1 MRASQPLPQQSLPPE
16 DRRDGVRVD
25 DRILLEYWLIG
36 DRNQTA
42 EAHQRLPRVP
52 LSGSAEVG
60 EGVRL
65 DPLIV
70 QWMSK
75 VEWTL
80 EAILRTLEN
89 QSSASR
95 IAPRL
100 VDVNVSGEGI
110 RFVPDR
116 PVAEGNLL
124 ELRMVLPPF
133 LIIEAQGE
141 VTDVR
146 ADADRLNPSGTIVV
160 RFSDISEDDREK
172 IIRYVVQRQAEL
184 QRRHQK
190 SLR

>member
-1 MRASQPLPQQSLPPE
+1 MRTSHPLPQQSLPPE
-16 DRRDGVRVD
+16 DRREGVRVD

-36 DRNQTA
+36 DLNHAT
-42 EAHQRLPRVP
+42 EAHRRLPQVP
-52 LSGSAEVG
+52 LSGSAEIG

-75 VEWTL
+75 IEWTL

-89 QSSASR
+89 QSSAR
-95 IAPRL
+95 HIAPRL
-100 VDVNVSGEGI
+100 TDVNVSGEGI
-110 RFVPDR
+110 RFVAER
-116 PVAEGNLL
+116 PLAEGNLL
-124 ELRMVLPPF
+124 DLRMVLPPF

-141 VTDVR
+141 VIDAR
-146 ADADRLNPSGTIVV
+146 ADADHVNASVTVVV

-184 QRRHQK
+184 QRRRQK
-190 SLR
+190 NLR